1 MQPASPIQTAEQ
13 ITSPRRRDT
22 RLNQPRFEIGRPG
35 DKYEKEADSVA
46 DGTVMHPNPNGKPSI
61 RMMPSGVAGNLQMTP
76 NDSESINIETEQPEQ
91 EERIQMKIRSGSGQ
105 HGGTEFSHPDTG
117 NIASAD
123 LSRKIVNRKGK
134 GNPLKPKLRQEME
147 EWIGADFSNVS
158 VHTGAESAGMNRR
171 LGSKAFTVGDD
182 IFFNTGRFNPESGEG
197 KHLVAHELTHTVQ
210 QGSSERIQRSLLGR
224 AVSSIGGKLRGA
236 AEWAGDRLQDGLNWL
251 RNKLGS
257 MVTDLPGYG
266 LFTVFMGK
274 DPVSGSD
281 VDRNGRNFIEKGLEI
296 IPNGREYR
304 QKLDE
309 EGALD
314 EAAAWIDNQLD
325 LLDLNPRD
333 IWSNFRNFWNSLG
346 LSDVRDPG
354 GVFDRLVSIFSGPIN
369 RLIRFAR
376 NLASK
381 FLEIV
386 KSYLLSKLREF
397 VVERESPAWYPL
409 LTVILGHD
417 PIMDEEVDRTS
428 ENILR
433 GFIRL
438 HPDGD
443 EQLRQM
449 EESGSFE
456 RAVEWIDRSVNII
469 REAAG
474 GLRQAFVNAWARVT
488 DIRSLM
494 DPVGT
499 FREIYNDFREPI
511 GQLIEFA
518 AEVASAILSFIKDAL
533 LSRLS
538 NFARNTRGYPLIRLI
553 IGRDPF
559 TGEIVDRTVENL
571 IHGFMVLLPGGEA
584 QFEKLKE
591 SGAIE
596 RAGSWLE
603 GAIEQL
609 NITRESIRN
618 LFIQVWESM
627 SLKDLTEPL
636 AAFGRIIDLFAPPI
650 RRLVNFVVAVVK
662 KLIEII
668 LQIMQ
673 FPIDLIRS
681 LFGKAAE
688 VFNEIKSDPVGFLR
702 NLLLGVKLGFQQFFE
717 NIRTHL
723 LGGIT
728 DWLFGQLDDA
738 GITPPSDLSF
748 RSVFGLALEVLGIT
762 ADRIFEKIEDRIGPE
777 RMERIRNAAEKVQG
791 AWAFVKD
798 VVTRGPI
805 AIWERVKQQLSN
817 LWDLILAKVR
827 DWVVVQVIQRVTR
840 KLLSMFDPSGI
851 MAVINS
857 SIAFFRAVQSVI
869 EYFRRILEMLDR
881 FLDGVIN
888 IARGTLGP
896 AADRLENALASGLSI
911 ALGFLANQ
919 AGLGRIGSK
928 VGEMIEDLRQ
938 RIDRAIEW
946 VIDKAI
952 EAGGALMEAG
962 RSVGERISDIWNS
975 RKEVRVSSAVSHELY
990 FERRSGNQVLML
1002 ASTPSPLT
1010 NFLNAY
1016 DPGEDADK
1024 QSAYSQAARLSNEI
1038 DEIKSSIDTDAVQ
1051 PEKEQEISGRMDQ
1064 LVPLLQTLFGSS
1076 DSVENTNLPVLQE
1089 FLNQE
1094 LSGSRMA
1101 EFREALEREENK
1113 VDGKQVYVMHG
1124 ENQVRRGAG
1133 MVEKGFMKLKIE
1145 NGYLLPDSESGRRP
1159 VHREFSPQN
1168 LFISN
1173 EGSGEYEVN
1182 YTTGRLDGGE
1192 QKFNVSISYEEVADK
1207 SSGYTENREV
1217 RGRDMIRK
1225 PGGFGRGAW
1234 DSAGNG
1240 FDNAHLIGDQFG
1252 GSGYNQSMNIYPS
1265 SPNYNRKVMLDE
1277 ERNLFDQLEP
1287 SVPFRMNVNAAI
1299 FHRVKRN
1306 DEGKIIFET
1315 ANSLK
1320 ERLSQISTQAGETD
1334 EADAEY
1340 SSEMQNELNREL
1352 RRTIASDIAR
1362 IPGQFTRVDYKIE
1375 QGKENEIDT
1384 SISEDDKYE
1393 DAVKERLGHTS

>member
-13 ITSPRRRDT
+13 TKSPRRDAQFY
-22 RLNQPRFEIGRPG
+22 QPRLEIGRPD
-35 DKYEKEADSVA
+35 DKYEQEADAVA
-46 DGTVMHPNPNGKPSI
+46 DSKVMNTEKSGSPKIQMIPSATGG
-61 RMMPSGVAGNLQMTP
+61 PLQMSP
-76 NDSESINIETEQPEQ
+76 NQSEPMNMKSEQTEREEMVQMMGVPGRNHPADNSFQPDKQGSFASAGLAGKIDREKGTGK
-91 EERIQMKIRSGSGQ
+91 QMKP
-105 HGGTEFSHPDTG
+105 E
-117 NIASAD
+117 
-123 LSRKIVNRKGK
+123 
-134 GNPLKPKLRQEME
+134 LRHEME
-147 EWIGADFSNVS
+147 GRIGADFGDVKI
-158 VHTGAESAGMNRR
+158 HTGSESAGMSRE
-171 LGSKAFTVGDD
+171 LGAKAFTVGSD
-182 IFFNTGRFNPESGEG
+182 IFFGAGQYKPDSEEG
-197 KHLVAHELTHTVQ
+197 KHLIAHELTHTVQ

-224 AVSSIGGKLRGA
+224 AASSIGGRLRGA
-236 AEWAGDRLQDGLNWL
+236 AEWAGNRLQDGLNWL

-274 DPVSGSD
+274 DPISGNP

-314 EAAAWIDNQLD
+314 EAAAWIDEQLA
-325 LLDLNPRD
+325 LLDLKPGE
-333 IWSNFRNFWNSLG
+333 IWTNFRNFWDSLG
-346 LSDVRDPG
+346 LSDIRDPG
-354 GVFDRLVSIFSGPIN
+354 GVFDRLISIFSGPIN
-369 RLIRFAR
+369 RIIRFAR
-376 NLASK
+376 NLAAK

-386 KSYLLSKLREF
+386 KSYLLSKLKEF
-397 VVERESPAWYPL
+397 VVERESPSWYPL

-417 PIMDEEVDRTS
+417 PIMGEDVDRSS

-449 EESGSFE
+449 EESGSFA
-456 RAVEWIDRSVNII
+456 RAVEWIDRSVGII
-469 REAAG
+469 RDAAG
-474 GLRQAFVNAWARVT
+474 GLRQAFVNAWARIT
-488 DIRSLM
+488 DIKSLM
-494 DPVGT
+494 DPRGT
-499 FREIYNDFREPI
+499 FYEIYSDFRDPI
-511 GQLIEFA
+511 SKLISFA
-518 AEVASAILSFIKDAL
+518 VEVASTILSFIKDAL

-538 NFARNTRGYPLIRLI
+538 NFARNTRGYPLITLI

-559 TGEIVDRTVENL
+559 TGEQVDRTAENL
-571 IHGFMVLLPGGEA
+571 IHGFMVLVPGGEA

-603 GAIEQL
+603 SAIEEL
-609 NITRESIRN
+609 NITREYIRN
-618 LFIQVWESM
+618 LFIQAWESM
-627 SLKDLTEPL
+627 SLRDLTEPF
-636 AAFGRIIDLFAPPI
+636 AAFRRIVDLFVPPI
-650 RRLVNFVVAVVK
+650 RRLVNFVVAVVI
-662 KLIEII
+662 KLIEIV
-668 LQIMQ
+668 LQIMR

-681 LFGKAAE
+681 IFGKAAE
-688 VFNEIKSDPVGFLR
+688 AFNEIKSDPVGFLR
-702 NLLLGVKLGFQQFFE
+702 NLLSGVKLGFQQFFD

-728 DWLFGQLDDA
+728 DWLFGQLDNA

-748 RSVFGLALEVLGIT
+748 RSILGLAFEVLGIT
-762 ADRIFEKIEDRIGPE
+762 AERIFEKIADRIGPE
-777 RMERIRNAAEKVQG
+777 RMERIRNAAEQVQG

-805 AIWERVKQQLSN
+805 AIWERVRQQLSN
-817 LWDLILAKVR
+817 LWDMILAKVR

-881 FLDGVIN
+881 FLDGVVN
-888 IARGTLGP
+888 IAKGTLGP
-896 AADRLENALASGLSI
+896 AAGRLENALASGLSI

-919 AGLGRIGSK
+919 AGLGRIGAR

-938 RIDRAIEW
+938 RIDQAIEW
-946 VIDKAI
+946 VIDRAV

-962 RSVGERISDIWNS
+962 RSAAERVSDIWNS
-975 RKEVRVSSAVSHELY
+975 RKEIRVSSAVSHELY
-990 FERRSGNQVLML
+990 FERRSGGQVLML

-1010 NFLNAY
+1010 NFLNTY
-1016 DPGEDADK
+1016 EPGEDSDK
-1024 QSAYSQAARLSNEI
+1024 QSAYNQAVRLSGEI
-1038 DEIKSSIDTDAVQ
+1038 DGLKSGMDQDAVQ
-1051 PEKEQEISGRMDQ
+1051 PEKEQEISSLMNQ
-1064 LVPLLQTLFGSS
+1064 LVPLLQTLFGSG
-1076 DSVENTNLPVLQE
+1076 DAAENTNLPLLQE

-1094 LSGSRMA
+1094 LSGNRMA
-1101 EFREALEREENK
+1101 EFRIALEREENK

-1124 ENQVRRGAG
+1124 EDQVRRGSG

-1145 NGYLLPDSESGRRP
+1145 NGYLLPDSESGSRP
-1159 VHREFSPQN
+1159 VHREFLPQN
-1168 LFISN
+1168 LTIS
-1173 EGSGEYEVN
+1173 GKSSGEYEVN

-1192 QKFNVSISYEEVADK
+1192 QKFDVIISYDDVADQ
-1207 SSGYTENREV
+1207 SSGYTENRAV
-1217 RGRDMIRK
+1217 SGRDMIRK

-1277 ERNLFDQLEP
+1277 ERILFDKLVP
-1287 SVPFRMNVNAAI
+1287 SVPFRMNVDAAI
-1299 FHRVKRN
+1299 FHSVKRN

-1320 ERLSQISTQAGETD
+1320 EQLSQMSSQSGEID
-1334 EADAEY
+1334 EPDDEY
-1340 SSEMQNELNREL
+1340 NSSMQNQLTREL

-1362 IPGQFTRVDYKIE
+1362 VPGQFTRVNYEIE
-1375 QGKENEIDT
+1375 QGEQNEFDTFID
-1384 SISEDDKYE
+1384 EDEKYD
-1393 DAVKERLGHTS
+1393 DALKERLENAS